1 MAEKKITTALI
12 GAGGMGKRWAGVLAK
27 HPEINFKIIADVDA
41 ERARAVA
48 EPLGVAKT
56 EDIESVIQD
65 SAIQAVVIVVPHKFI
80 ADITARCLEAGK
92 HVIAEKP
99 GARTVAE
106 LLPNARLAKKK
117 NLRFM
122 VGFNHRFHPSHQI
135 AKKLVSE
142 GKIGKLQFMR
152 AVYGFGGRPGYE
164 KEWRHNK
171 EIAGGGELIDQGV
184 HLIDLARWFLDDV
197 AEACGFNEKAF
208 WKSDVEDNAF
218 VLLKTKDGK
227 VASLHASWSEWKPTY
242 RLELYGTAG
251 YIRIEG
257 LGKKYGGTEKVFVGR
272 RTEIYGAGPEEV
284 IDCDPNADNSLRDEF
299 GEFLAAVREK
309 REPSPGAHDGLAA
322 LKIVEEIYSHEKE
335 KTDK

>member
-1 MAEKKITTALI
+1 MLDTKFAVALI
-12 GAGGMGKRWAGVLAK
+12 GAGGMGKRWAGVLSDFPGVVLKTIMDTDRERVAL
-27 HPEINFKIIADVDA
+27 IAGKYHATAAVDIA
-41 ERARAVA
+41 NAAADPDIDIAVIS
-48 EPLGVAKT
+48 L
-56 EDIESVIQD
+56 
-65 SAIQAVVIVVPHKFI
+65 PHKFL
-80 ADITARCLEAGK
+80 APAALELLSVGK
-92 HVIAEKP
+92 HVLLEKP
-99 GARTVAE
+99 GARSTAE
-106 LLPNARLAKKK
+106 LELAIRLAKEK
-117 NLRFM
+117 NLRLM
-122 VGFNHRFHPSHQI
+122 VGFNHRFHTSHQV

-142 GKIGKLQFMR
+142 GKIGEPQFMR
-152 AVYGFGGRPGYE
+152 MVYGFGGRPGYE
-164 KEWRHNK
+164 KEWRHNID
-171 EIAGGGELIDQGV
+171 IAGGGELIDQGV
-184 HLIDLARWFLDDV
+184 HLIDLARWFLGDF

-218 VLLKTKDGK
+218 ALLRTKDGK